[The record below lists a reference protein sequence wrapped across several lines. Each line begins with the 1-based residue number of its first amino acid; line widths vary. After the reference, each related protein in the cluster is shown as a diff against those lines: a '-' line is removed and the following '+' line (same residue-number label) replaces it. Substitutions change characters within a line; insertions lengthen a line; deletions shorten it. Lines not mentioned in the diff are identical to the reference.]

1 MTKDL
6 IDAAV
11 ELAEALAR
19 ENEALTRLD
28 LARAAAMLGAK
39 RRAAEAFDHARTGT
53 PGRAAAGEPRLAKA
67 VEAQLA
73 ALAEENR
80 VLLERAIRVQGR
92 VIGAIAEALPRAA
105 TAAGYRADGAL
116 AAGRKTPALAL
127 SARA

>member
-1 MTKDL
+1 MNQDL

-11 ELAEALAR
+11 ELADTLAR

-39 RRAAEAFDHARTGT
+39 RRAAEAFEQARTA
-53 PGRAAAGEPRLAKA
+53 PPHEAGQAPSALAPE
-67 VEAQLA
+67 VERRLA

-80 VLLERAIRVQGR
+80 HLLERALRVQR
-92 VIGAIAEALPRAA
+92 RIIGTVASVLPRAEPA
-105 TAAGYRADGAL
+105 RFYRPDGAL
-116 AAGRKTPALAL
+116 AAGRKIPPFAL